1 MFYFKN
7 TWLLKNLDLNKICI
21 THIRQNSCANANQC
35 WVAIERKAKYH
46 SCIRLWTHA
55 YIRFKVGMPFILEFM
70 MCEIVNAS
78 KDSKP
83 TKIEIKE
90 KLRCCIVKMPRYL
103 GDVVSLGWNVL
114 QGVDGDVQH
123 VKCIVCSYIQR
134 KDMTLGVK
142 LDT

>member
-1 MFYFKN
+1 MP
-7 TWLLKNLDLNKICI
+7 LILD
-21 THIRQNSCANANQC
+21 S
-35 WVAIERKAKYH
+35 
-46 SCIRLWTHA
+46 
-55 YIRFKVGMPFILEFM
+55 M
-70 MCEIVNAS
+70 MHEIVNVS

-83 TKIEIKE
+83 TKIKIKE
-90 KLRCCIVKMPRYL
+90 FFWCCIVKMPRYL
-103 GDVVSLGWNVL
+103 GDVVSLGWNML